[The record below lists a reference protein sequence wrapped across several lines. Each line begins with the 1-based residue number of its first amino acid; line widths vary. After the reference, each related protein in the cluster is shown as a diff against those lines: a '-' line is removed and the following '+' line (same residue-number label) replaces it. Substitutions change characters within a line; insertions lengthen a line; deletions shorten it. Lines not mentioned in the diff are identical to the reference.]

1 MHLYFGARHPASD
14 ALYAEELS
22 EWKDDGRLASVSSAY
37 SRTPTPAY
45 VQDILRKDA
54 ARLGRFITSG
64 GQVLVCGGR
73 DMAAGVA
80 AAITDI
86 LAPLGLSVAM
96 LKAEGRYAEDVY

>member
-1 MHLYFGARHPASD
+1 MRGARHPASD
-14 ALYAEELS
+14 ALYAEELAD
-22 EWKDDGRLASVSSAY
+22 WKHDGRLTSVSSAY

-54 ARLGRFITSG
+54 ARLGQFITSG

-80 AAITDI
+80 VAITDI
-86 LAPLGLSVAM
+86 LAPLGLTIAM